1 MEISGHESEK
11 SDEHYVLKTGH
22 DGEWRL
28 NLLHEVYGPSTERL
42 LIDIGLKPKISVAD
56 IGCGPGAVTCF
67 MGEQI
72 GPEGTVLGVDN
83 SAEQLSIALEKAQR
97 KGLDNIRFQEA
108 NVYSMGLEP
117 EFFDMVYARSLMSHL
132 QHPLQALREMSALVK
147 PGGVLICEDIDMAT
161 IFSDP
166 PSPEYKRM
174 VQLLLA
180 LGNEIESDVRMGAH
194 LPELFK
200 KAGYSEPQARKDQ
213 PKYRTGEAKR
223 YWEYTLYEV
232 APTLI
237 KAGIIKPD
245 ELSDLSTRLSR
256 IGIDNAVTVAQAVKS
271 QVWAIKG
278 VT

>member
-1 MEISGHESEK
+1 MLYQLCHIHLPLAWGLVDLPLDDLSSIETPILYQLKVAEISK
-11 SDEHYVLKTGH
+11 SFP
-22 DGEWRL
+22 R
-28 NLLHEVYGPSTERL
+28 
-42 LIDIGLKPKISVAD
+42 
-56 IGCGPGAVTCF
+56 
-67 MGEQI
+67 
-72 GPEGTVLGVDN
+72 
-83 SAEQLSIALEKAQR
+83 
-97 KGLDNIRFQEA
+97 
-108 NVYSMGLEP
+108 
-117 EFFDMVYARSLMSHL
+117 
-132 QHPLQALREMSALVK
+132 
-147 PGGVLICEDIDMAT
+147 AT

-200 KAGYSEPQARKDQ
+200 KAGYSEPQTRKDQ

-256 IGIDNAVTVAQAVKS
+256 IGIDNTVTVAQAVKS
-271 QVWAIKG
+271 QVWAIKA

>member
-1 MEISGHESEK
+1 MEIGSRESEK
-11 SDEHYVLKTGH
+11 SYEHYVLKTGH

-42 LIDIGLKPKISVAD
+42 LIDIGLKPGMSVAD
-56 IGCGPGAVTCF
+56 IGCGPGIVTCF
-67 MGEQI
+67 MGEQV
-72 GPEGTVLGVDN
+72 GPEGMALGVDN
-83 SAEQLSIALEKAQR
+83 SAEQLSIAWEKAQL
-97 KGLDNIRFQEA
+97 KELDNIRFLEA
-108 NVYSMGLEP
+108 NVYSLGIEP
-117 EFFDMVYARSLMSHL
+117 ESFDMVYARSLMSHL
-132 QHPLQALREMSALVK
+132 KHPLQALREMSALVK

-161 IFSDP
+161 IYSEP
-166 PSPEYKRM
+166 PSLEYKRM
-174 VQLLLA
+174 VQLLLD
-180 LGNEIESDVRMGAH
+180 LGNEIKSDVRMGAH

-200 KAGYSEPQARKDQ
+200 KAGYSEPRLRKDQ

-256 IGIDNAVTVAQAVKS
+256 IGIDNTVTVAQAVKS
-271 QVWAIKG
+271 QIWAIKG
-278 VT
+278 AA

>member
-1 MEISGHESEK
+1 MKIGGHESEK
-11 SDEHYVLKTGH
+11 NCEHYVLRTGH

-28 NLLHEVYGPSTERL
+28 NLLQEVYGPSTERL
-42 LIDIGLKPKISVAD
+42 LTDIGLKPGMSVAD
-56 IGCGPGAVTCF
+56 IGCGPGIVTCF
-67 MGEQI
+67 MGEQV
-72 GPEGTVLGVDN
+72 GPEGMALGVDN
-83 SAEQLSIALEKAQR
+83 SAEQLSIAWKKAQQ
-97 KGLDNIRFQEA
+97 KGLDNIRFLEA
-108 NVYSMGLEP
+108 NVYSLGLEP
-117 EFFDMVYARSLMSHL
+117 ESFDMVYARSLMSHL

-147 PGGVLICEDIDMAT
+147 SGGVLICEDIDMAT

-166 PSPEYKRM
+166 PSQEYRRM

-180 LGNEIESDVRMGAH
+180 LGTEIKSDVRMGAH

-200 KAGYSEPQARKDQ
+200 KAGFSEPRLRKDQ

-232 APTLI
+232 APTLTA
-237 KAGIIKPD
+237 AGIIKPD
-245 ELSDLSTRLSR
+245 ELSDLSAGLSR
-256 IGIDNAVTVAQAVKS
+256 IGTDNAVTVAQAVKS